1 MGFLE
6 NLERQIARF
15 SAHGI
20 RGRAVMFAL
29 AAAITPFCVLV
40 YVSAQA
46 DMSAKILTIIA
57 LALAMASYI
66 CLLAS
71 LRPVA
76 DLAALLDQHA
86 GDDRA
91 KDGRVLDDHQR
102 LISNVQ
108 TLATKLA
115 VTQRKASAN
124 ATTGLPGRDYLL
136 GAIGDELKARPD
148 ATALLGLIR
157 IANYDHL
164 LAFNPAAAEAMLIA
178 LTKRLTHAISSNR
191 PLAHV
196 DRDCFAVW
204 FGAVGDPK
212 RSAAEL
218 EAIGYVLMQEL
229 EIDGLTLTPDIQI
242 GSGLHPID
250 ADDPGNLLSR
260 AFVSLARPQRTV
272 DGAIAFFARPS
283 AEEARQRFSL
293 EQDLRHAIRRNE
305 LVLHY
310 QPVVDLAM
318 GRVVGAEA
326 LLRWCSGSHEWAK
339 PSDVVSVL
347 EESGLVHEIGLWTLN
362 AACRNLRVWRE
373 GGLEDLKVAV
383 NLSVHQ
389 LRDRALLT
397 ALTRTI
403 AAHGL
408 SPANIEL
415 ELTETAAMEDAT
427 RTHVLFE
434 QLREAGFSLA
444 LDDFGSGYSSLAYLR
459 RLPFQKL
466 KIDREF
472 VSHVDQRADSRAI
485 CKALIDL
492 TAGLE
497 LSVLA
502 EGVERVEEVETLRA
516 MGCSTFQGY
525 YFSRPLPAEEFFAT
539 VTDAEWLARTTSRV
553 HRDRDELRRR
563 LT

>member
-6 NLERQIARF
+6 NIEQRIAHF

-20 RGRAVMFAL
+20 RGRAVLFAL
-29 AAAITPFCVLV
+29 AAAAAPFCVLV
-40 YVSAQA
+40 YLSAQA
-46 DMSAKILTIIA
+46 DLSAKILTIIA

-66 CLLAS
+66 CLLSS

-86 GDDRA
+86 GDEGP
-91 KDGRVLDDHQR
+91 KSGRVLDDHQR
-102 LISNVQ
+102 LIGNVQ
-108 TLATKLA
+108 TLAAKLA
-115 VTQRKASAN
+115 VQQRRASVHPV
-124 ATTGLPGRDYLL
+124 TGLPGREHLL
-136 GAIGDELKARPD
+136 TAIADDVKVRAD
-148 ATALLGLIR
+148 ASALLGLIR

-164 LAFNPAAAEAMLIA
+164 LAFNPAAAETLLSA
-178 LTKRLTHAISSNR
+178 LSDRLAKAIRGGR
-191 PLAHV
+191 PIAHV
-196 DRDCFAVW
+196 DRDCFAIW
-204 FGAVGDPK
+204 FGISTDPK
-212 RSAAEL
+212 RAASEL

-229 EIDGLTLTPDIQI
+229 EIDGFTLTPDIQI
-242 GSGLHPID
+242 GSALYPMD
-250 ADDPGNLLSR
+250 ADEPGNLLSR
-260 AFVSLARPQRTV
+260 AFVSLARPQRTS

-283 AEEARQRFSL
+283 AEEARERFSL

-318 GRVVGAEA
+318 GRIVGAEA
-326 LLRWCSGSHEWAK
+326 LLRWCSGTHEWAT
-339 PSDVVSVL
+339 PSQVVSVL

-362 AACRNLRVWRE
+362 TACRHLRAWRE
-373 GGLEDLKVAV
+373 RGLGEFKVAV

-389 LRDRALLT
+389 LRDSALPV
-397 ALTRTI
+397 ALTRII

-415 ELTETAAMEDAT
+415 ELTETAAMEDAS
-427 RTHVLFE
+427 RTHTLFQE
-434 QLREAGFSLA
+434 LREAGFSLA

-472 VSHVDQRADSRAI
+472 VSHVDTRADSRAI

-502 EGVERVEEVETLRA
+502 EGVERFEEVVTLRT
-516 MGCSTFQGY
+516 MGCNTFQGY
-525 YFSRPLPAEEFFAT
+525 FFSRPLPPEEFIAT
-539 VTDAEWLARTTSRV
+539 ITDPIWLARTMSPV
-553 HRDRDELRRR
+553 HREREELRRR
-563 LT
+563 LP

>member
-1 MGFLE
+1 MNFPE

-29 AAAITPFCVLV
+29 AAAVAPFCVLV

-46 DMSAKILTIIA
+46 DTSAKILTIIA

-86 GDDRA
+86 GDAR
-91 KDGRVLDDHQR
+91 DGRVLDHHQR
-102 LISNVQ
+102 LIGNVQ
-108 TLATKLA
+108 SLATKLA
-115 VTQRKASAN
+115 VTQRKASVHPI
-124 ATTGLPGRDYLL
+124 TGLPGRDQLL
-136 GAIGDELKARPD
+136 SAIADDIKERPE
-148 ATALLGLIR
+148 ASALLGLIR

-164 LAFNPAAAEAMLIA
+164 VAFNPGAAEAMLTA
-178 LTKRLTHAISSNR
+178 LNKRLADAINSQR

-196 DRDCFAVW
+196 DRDCFAIW
-204 FGAVGDPK
+204 FGAVGDPD

-229 EIDGLTLTPDIQI
+229 EIDGFTLTPDIQI
-242 GSGLHPID
+242 GSALHPID
-250 ADDPGNLLSR
+250 ADEAGNLLNR
-260 AFVSLARPQRTV
+260 AFVSLARPLRTAN
-272 DGAIAFFARPS
+272 GALAFFARPS

-310 QPVVDLAM
+310 QPVIDLAM

-326 LLRWCSGSHEWAK
+326 LLRWCSGSHEWAR
-339 PSDVVSVL
+339 PSEIVSVL

-362 AACRNLRVWRE
+362 TACRNLRLWSE
-373 GGLEDLKVAV
+373 HGLSDLKLAV

-389 LRDRALLT
+389 LRDRALPT

-408 SPANIEL
+408 SPSNIEL
-415 ELTETAAMEDAT
+415 ELTETAAMEDAS
-427 RTHVLFE
+427 RTQELFQE
-434 QLREAGFSLA
+434 LREAGFSLA
-444 LDDFGSGYSSLAYLR
+444 IDDFGSGYSSLAYLR

-497 LSVLA
+497 LAVLA
-502 EGVERVEEVETLRA
+502 EGVERIEEVETLRA

-525 YFSRPLPAEEFFAT
+525 YFSRALPPEEFLST
-539 VTDAEWLARTTSRV
+539 VTDADWLARTTSRL
-553 HRDRDELRRR
+553 HRDREDLRRR
-563 LT
+563 LV

>member
-6 NLERQIARF
+6 SIEQRIARF

-29 AAAITPFCVLV
+29 AAAAAPFCVLV

-46 DMSAKILTIIA
+46 DLSAKILTIIA
-57 LALAMASYI
+57 LALAMAAYI
-66 CLLAS
+66 CLLSS

-86 GDDRA
+86 GDERS
-91 KDGRVLDDHQR
+91 KDGRVIDHHQR
-102 LISNVQ
+102 LIGNVQ
-108 TLATKLA
+108 TLATRLA
-115 VTQRKASAN
+115 VQQRRADSHPV
-124 ATTGLPGRDYLL
+124 TGLPGREHLL
-136 GAIGDELKARPD
+136 SAIADELRGRPD
-148 ATALLGLIR
+148 SSALLGLIR

-164 LAFNPAAAEAMLIA
+164 LAFNPAAAEAMLSA
-178 LTKRLTHAISSNR
+178 LNQRLANAISSDR

-196 DRDCFAVW
+196 DRDCFGIW

-229 EIDGLTLTPDIQI
+229 EIDGFTLTPDIQI
-242 GSGLHPID
+242 GSALYPID
-250 ADDPGNLLSR
+250 ADEAGNLLNR
-260 AFVSLARPQRTV
+260 AFVSLARPLRTA
-272 DGAIAFFARPS
+272 DGALAFFARPS

-310 QPVVDLAM
+310 QPVIDLAV

-339 PSDVVSVL
+339 PSQVVSVL

-362 AACRNLRVWRE
+362 MACRNLRLWRE
-373 GGLEDLKVAV
+373 SGLTDLKVAV

-389 LRDRALLT
+389 LRDRALPT

-415 ELTETAAMEDAT
+415 ELTETAAMEDVT
-427 RTHVLFE
+427 RTHALFQE
-434 QLREAGFSLA
+434 LREAGFSLA

-472 VSHVDQRADSRAI
+472 VTHIDQRADSRAI

-497 LSVLA
+497 LAVLA
-502 EGVERVEEVETLRA
+502 EGVERAEEVETLRA
-516 MGCSTFQGY
+516 MGCSTFQGF
-525 YFSRPLPAEEFFAT
+525 YFSRALPPEEFVAT
-539 VTDAEWLARTTSRV
+539 VTDADWLARLASPV

-563 LT
+563 LV

>member
-1 MGFLE
+1 MGFPE
-6 NLERQIARF
+6 NLNDAIARF

-29 AAAITPFCVLV
+29 AAAATPFCVLV

-46 DMSAKILTIIA
+46 DLSAKILTIIA
-57 LALAMASYI
+57 LALAMAAYI
-66 CLLAS
+66 CLLSS

-76 DLAALLDQHA
+76 DLAALLDQHLGGA
-86 GDDRA
+86 EDA
-91 KDGRVLDDHQR
+91 RVFDHHQR
-102 LISNVQ
+102 LIGNVQ
-108 TLATKLA
+108 ALAARLTA
-115 VTQRKASAN
+115 PQRRASVHPV
-124 ATTGLPGRDYLL
+124 TGLPGREYLVS
-136 GAIGDELKARPD
+136 AIADELKEGPEAS
-148 ATALLGLIR
+148 ALLGLIR

-164 LAFNPAAAEAMLIA
+164 LAFNPAAAEAMLTA
-178 LTKRLTHAISSNR
+178 LNQRLANALSSNR
-191 PLAHV
+191 PLAHI
-196 DRDCFAVW
+196 DRDCFAIW
-204 FGAVGDPK
+204 FGAVADPK

-242 GSGLHPID
+242 GSALHPID
-250 ADDPGNLLSR
+250 ADEAGNLLNR
-260 AFVSLARPQRTV
+260 AFVSLARPLRTA

-293 EQDLRHAIRRNE
+293 EQDLRQAIRRNE
-305 LVLHY
+305 LALHY
-310 QPVVDLAM
+310 QPIVDLEL

-326 LLRWCSGSHEWAK
+326 LLRWCSGSHEWAR
-339 PSDVVSVL
+339 PSQVVSVL
-347 EESGLVHEIGLWTLN
+347 EESGLVHEIGLWILN
-362 AACRNLRVWRE
+362 TACRQLREWRQA
-373 GGLEDLKVAV
+373 GLVDLKVAV

-389 LRDRALLT
+389 LRDGALPT
-397 ALTRTI
+397 ALARTV

-415 ELTETAAMEDAT
+415 ELTETAAMEDAA
-427 RTHVLFE
+427 RTHALFQE
-434 QLREAGFSLA
+434 LREAGFSLA
-444 LDDFGSGYSSLAYLR
+444 VDDFGSGYSSLAYLR

-492 TAGLE
+492 TKGLE
-497 LSVLA
+497 LAVLA
-502 EGVERVEEVETLRA
+502 EGVERYEEVETLRA

-525 YFSRPLPAEEFFAT
+525 YFSRPLPPEEFAG
-539 VTDAEWLARTTSRV
+539 AIAEPEWLARMRSRV
-553 HRDRDELRRR
+553 HRDHDELRRR
-563 LT
+563 LP

>member
-6 NLERQIARF
+6 NLEQKIAHF

-29 AAAITPFCVLV
+29 AAAAAPFCVLV

-46 DMSAKILTIIA
+46 DLTAKILTIIA
-57 LALAMASYI
+57 LALAMAAYI
-66 CLLAS
+66 CLLSS

-86 GDDRA
+86 GDA

-102 LISNVQ
+102 LIGNVQ
-108 TLATKLA
+108 TLATRLA
-115 VTQRKASAN
+115 VQQRKVGVN
-124 ATTGLPGRDYLL
+124 PVTGLPGREQLL
-136 GAIGDELKARPD
+136 SAIADELRDRPD
-148 ATALLGLIR
+148 ASALLGLIR

-164 LAFNPAAAEAMLIA
+164 LAFNPAAAEMMLSA
-178 LTKRLTHAISSNR
+178 LKERLAKALSSNR

-196 DRDCFAVW
+196 DRDCFAIW
-204 FGAVGDPK
+204 FGAVADPK
-212 RSAAEL
+212 RSASEL

-229 EIDGLTLTPDIQI
+229 EVDGFTLTPDIQI
-242 GSGLHPID
+242 GSALYPID
-250 ADDPGNLLSR
+250 ADEAGNLLNR
-260 AFVSLARPQRTV
+260 AFVSLARPLRTT

-283 AEEARQRFSL
+283 AEEARERFSL

-310 QPVVDLAM
+310 QPVIDLAM

-339 PSDVVSVL
+339 PSQVISVL

-362 AACRNLRVWRE
+362 TACRSLRQWRE
-373 GGLEDLKVAV
+373 RGLTDLKVAV
-383 NLSVHQ
+383 NLSAHQ
-389 LRDRALLT
+389 LRDSALPT
-397 ALTRTI
+397 ALARTI

-427 RTHVLFE
+427 RTHALFQE
-434 QLREAGFSLA
+434 LREAGFSLA
-444 LDDFGSGYSSLAYLR
+444 IDDFGSGYSSLAYLR

-472 VSHVDQRADSRAI
+472 VTHVDQRADSRAI

-516 MGCSTFQGY
+516 MGCSTFQGF
-525 YFSRPLPAEEFFAT
+525 YFSRPLPPEEFFAT
-539 VTDAEWLARTTSRV
+539 VTDADWLARTMSRV
-553 HRDRDELRRR
+553 HRDRDEVRRR
-563 LT
+563 FT